1 MGLSLEYELNLW
13 NWSVNYKDE
22 DTRVWRFVVCT
33 RSPHS
38 SLCHTA
44 QPRLRLAWRRS
55 STECFAFFV
64 SEFHCHWLFFLLGNE
79 AKPGGLINPSQCWAA
94 VIGSRRKPFSS
105 CAPKGAWREPMKRWN
120 TAFSLLIVQE
130 QIICQQETEKKDA
143 TEFRVIII
151 NNIQRYTLEKNK
163 AADTLLLRENKTVQC
178 FCRSAE
184 YSVMQ

>member
-1 MGLSLEYELNLW
+1 
-13 NWSVNYKDE
+13 
-22 DTRVWRFVVCT
+22 
-33 RSPHS
+33 
-38 SLCHTA
+38 
-44 QPRLRLAWRRS
+44 
-55 STECFAFFV
+55 
-64 SEFHCHWLFFLLGNE
+64 
-79 AKPGGLINPSQCWAA
+79 
-94 VIGSRRKPFSS
+94 
-105 CAPKGAWREPMKRWN
+105 MKRWN

-151 NNIQRYTLEKNK
+151 NNIQHYTLEKNK